1 MMNFLR
7 AFWTNK
13 RSGFLLASLLVFI
26 YVSWRAYRVGFT
38 HDESLSFTL
47 IQGDLTQ
54 CWTANNHWGNTLLM
68 WISASIFGNAEWA
81 LRLPNVLSFLVFSY
95 SIYLIHKNFLT
106 STWSLWIAFPILLLN
121 PFILDFFSLA
131 RGYGLGL
138 SFFSMAF
145 YFGLKFCFA
154 SNFRNDLLKLF
165 LFSLLCIYSNYAF
178 MLPSACLLIAT
189 FIFRLNF
196 IFQHWKRLL
205 FPTLSFMLLIIP
217 ALWNILY
224 LSELGELYA
233 GGTNNMYRDTIQSI
247 FDFSYYNDWYDF
259 TLLAF
264 ISWTILLI
272 FGFISF
278 SNTKLN
284 FLKIVLCLLVILPTI
299 LFAMMEMGFAKDR
312 AAQYWMVMLGYF
324 SLFFSDQ
331 LLQSDTKWNA
341 KILLLIPGFI
351 SFISFIQFGLLVNDS
366 HTQIWKNNA
375 EIKQAL
381 EIIEEKIDP
390 NSNYRMGINWLFEP
404 TINYYIETKNYR
416 WLEKVNRDGYE
427 GKFDFYLL
435 LKTDSI
441 PHPSVKKIQYFPI
454 SQSIL
459 YQSTLPQ

>member
-1 MMNFLR
+1 MNFLR

-13 RSGFLLASLLVFI
+13 RSGFLLASLMVFV

-178 MLPSACLLIAT
+178 ILPIACLLIAT

-233 GGTNNMYRDTIQSI
+233 GGTNNVYRDTIRSI
-247 FDFSYYNDWYDF
+247 FNFSYYNDWYDF
-259 TLLAF
+259 TQLAF

-278 SNTKLN
+278 SNAKLN

-299 LFAMMEMGFAKDR
+299 LFATMEMGFAKDR
-312 AAQYWMVMLGYF
+312 AAQYWMVILGYF

-351 SFISFIQFGLLVNDS
+351 SFISFIQFGLLANDS
-366 HTQIWKNNA
+366 HTQIWKNDA
-375 EIKQAL
+375 
-381 EIIEEKIDP
+381 
-390 NSNYRMGINWLFEP
+390 
-404 TINYYIETKNYR
+404 
-416 WLEKVNRDGYE
+416 
-427 GKFDFYLL
+427 
-435 LKTDSI
+435 
-441 PHPSVKKIQYFPI
+441 
-454 SQSIL
+454 
-459 YQSTLPQ
+459 

>member
-1 MMNFLR
+1 MIDFLR

-13 RSGFLLASLLVFI
+13 RSGFLLANLFVFV
-26 YVSWRAYRVGFT
+26 YVCWRAYRIGFT

-68 WISASIFGNAEWA
+68 WLSASIFGNAEWA

-95 SIYLIHKNFLT
+95 SIYLIHKKFLT
-106 STWSLWIAFPILLLN
+106 STWSFWIAYPILLLN

-154 SNFRNDLLKLF
+154 SNFKNNLLKLF

-178 MLPSACLLIAT
+178 MLPIACILITT
-189 FIFRLNF
+189 FLFHLNF
-196 IFQHWKRLL
+196 IFQHWKQIFIPTILFILL
-205 FPTLSFMLLIIP
+205 MIP

-224 LSELGELYA
+224 LSKLGELYA
-233 GGTNNMYRDTIQSI
+233 GGTNNVYRDTIRSI
-247 FDFSYYNDWYDF
+247 FNFSYYNDWYDF

-264 ISWTILLI
+264 ISWSALLF
-272 FGFISF
+272 FGFLSF
-278 SNTKLN
+278 ANTQLN
-284 FLKIVLCLLVILPTI
+284 LLKIMLCLLVILPTM
-299 LFAMMEMGFAKDR
+299 LFATMEIGFAKDR
-312 AAQYWMVMLGYF
+312 AAQYWMVVLGYF
-324 SLFFSDQ
+324 SLFFSDD
-331 LLQSDTKWNA
+331 LLKTNKKWNA

-351 SFISFIQFGLLVNDS
+351 SFFSFIQFGLLANDS
-366 HTQIWKNNA
+366 HTQIWKNDA

-381 EIIEEKIDP
+381 EILEQKTDP
-390 NSNYRMGINWLFEP
+390 NFNYRMGINWLFEP
-404 TINYYIETKNYR
+404 TINYYIETRKYR
-416 WLEKVNRDGYE
+416 WLEKVTRDGYD

-435 LKTDSI
+435 FKTDTI
-441 PHPSVKKIQYFPI
+441 PQHLVKKIQSFPI

-459 YQSTLPQ
+459 YQSTLPK